1 MSISL
6 FLDGAA
12 GTTGLLI
19 EDLLRRSHPEFEILQ
34 LSDDERKDPAA
45 KRALLAEAECAVLC
59 LPDAAAVESAALADE
74 LGVRVLDAS
83 SAHRVSDGWAYGLPE
98 LDQGAQ
104 RHRISGAWRVAN
116 PGCYA
121 TGALLLLNPLSRA
134 GLLRPDAHIPIFGI
148 SGYSGG
154 GRAML
159 QRFDRDGATLRTGS
173 YAHDHE
179 HKHVREIVMH
189 SPIERKPQF
198 VPSVGAFERGMSVTI
213 ALGREALA
221 GEIDAATILEH
232 YEQSYSVE
240 QFVQV
245 CTAQPD
251 DPNGLLMVD
260 DVVGTNI
267 AAVHCFDDGADLTL
281 VCHLDNLG
289 KGASLAAI
297 QNLNI
302 MFGYPEGLGIGDQ
315 H

>member
-19 EDLLRRSHPEFEILQ
+19 EDLLRRHHPEFEILH

-45 KRALLAEAECAVLC
+45 KRVLLAEAECAVLC

-98 LDQGAQ
+98 LDRGAQ

-134 GLLRPDAHIPIFGI
+134 GLLRPDAHVPILGI

-159 QRFDRDGATLRTGS
+159 QRFERDGATLRTGS

-179 HKHVREIVMH
+179 HKHVREIVKH
-189 SPIERKPQF
+189 SPLDRKPQF

-213 ALGREALA
+213 TLGREALTD
-221 GEIDAATILEH
+221 ETDAAAVLKQ
-232 YEQSYSVE
+232 YELSYAGE

-245 CTAQPD
+245 RTAQQD

-267 AAVHCFDDGADLTL
+267 AAVYCFDDGTDLTL